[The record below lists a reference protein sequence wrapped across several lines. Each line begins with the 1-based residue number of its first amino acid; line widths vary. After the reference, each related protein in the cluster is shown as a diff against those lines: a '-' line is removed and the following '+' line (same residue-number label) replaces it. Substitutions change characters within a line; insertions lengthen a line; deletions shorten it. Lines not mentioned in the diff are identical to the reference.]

1 MHKYSPIGIL
11 SIYILYYI
19 FVFYIFWWCYKCMIA
34 AGHCVRAMNGKSIPS
49 PFLWGKGKRQINSL
63 ATSENNMLDW
73 LKFPHKCLTS
83 RRQENVEVAEMYSVG
98 GVKVAQTR
106 FSSYLQGT
114 PQCTWWMMS
123 AFSTK
128 LVGPKGSTTSRWNC
142 NPVCFSFSNHFKQL
156 SYKIQVGGQV
166 QCSSEVWQVLV
177 LLVRNTHCERA
188 KVTVL

>member
-1 MHKYSPIGIL
+1 
-11 SIYILYYI
+11 
-19 FVFYIFWWCYKCMIA
+19 MIA

-49 PFLWGKGKRQINSL
+49 PFLWGKGKRKINSL

-73 LKFPHKCLTS
+73 LKFLRKCLTS
-83 RRQENVEVAEMYSVG
+83 RRQEKVEVAEMYWVG

-106 FSSYLQGT
+106 FSFNRIIKTYKVHHNA
-114 PQCTWWMMS
+114 PDEWWVR
-123 AFSTK
+123 FQPC
-128 LVGPKGSTTSRWNC
+128 LLGSTDFKMKFAIRF
-142 NPVCFSFSNHFKQL
+142 VFSFSNHFKQL

-177 LLVRNTHCERA
+177 LLVRNTQCERA